1 MSALKFPDGFLFGVA
16 TSSYQIEGAWKED
29 SKGESIWD
37 RLTHDRPEV
46 IKDKSTGDVACNSYR
61 LYEEDVRMLKDLGVH
76 FYRFSISWPRILPT
90 GHDNVVNQ
98 AGIDYYNNLIN
109 ELIANGI
116 QPVVTMYHW
125 DLPQP
130 LQDLGGWTNPVLA
143 NYFEDYARVLYA
155 NFGDRVK
162 WWNTINE
169 PKSIAIGYSVP
180 FGFAPHILTPGHG
193 QYLVI
198 HTILL
203 SHARAYRLYEREF
216 KATQGGKVSIAAS
229 CQWIEPTT
237 DSEEEEE
244 AAERARQMHVGW
256 VLHPIFSATGDYPP
270 VMKEWLGKKCKEEG
284 YSRSR
289 LPSFTKEEIE
299 LVRGT
304 WDYLGINHYTTIFTY
319 QSDKGEFIFTD
330 MGVARI
336 RHDKYAMAASGWL
349 QVVPWGFRKLLNWI
363 AKEYNNPPVLIT
375 ENGFSDHGE
384 IDDTNRVDYYIKYL
398 CELLKAVK
406 EDGCNVFGYTVWSL
420 MDNFE
425 WGAGYTER
433 FGLFHVDFN
442 DPDRK
447 RTAKKSA
454 EFFSKLIKSD
464 AIPVE
469 YLAVE
474 TSH

>member
-1 MSALKFPDGFLFGVA
+1 MAALEFPAGFLFGTA
-16 TSSYQIEGAWKED
+16 TSAYQIEGAWKED
-29 SKGESIWD
+29 GKGESMWD
-37 RLTHDRPEV
+37 RLTHDHPEI
-46 IKDKSTGDVACNSYR
+46 IKDKSTGDVACNSYH
-61 LYEEDVRMLKDLGVH
+61 LYKEDVRMLKELGVN
-76 FYRFSISWPRILPT
+76 FYRFSVSWSRILPT

-98 AGIDYYNNLIN
+98 AGIAYYNNLIN

-116 QPVVTMYHW
+116 QPMVIMYHF

-169 PKSIAIGYSVP
+169 PQIHAMGYSEP
-180 FGFAPHILTPGHG
+180 FGLAPNILTPGHG
-193 QYLVI
+193 QYLAV
-198 HTILL
+198 HTFLL

-216 KATQGGKVSIAAS
+216 KAKQGGKVSIVPGGFWM
-229 CQWIEPTT
+229 QPTS
-237 DSEEEEE
+237 DSKDEEE
-244 AAERARQMHVGW
+244 AAARAQEMQLGW
-256 VLHPIFSATGDYPP
+256 VLHPIYSATGDYPP
-270 VMKEWLGKKCKEEG
+270 VMKEWMAKKSKEEG

-299 LVRGT
+299 MVKGT
-304 WDYLGINHYTTIFTY
+304 WDYLGLNHYTTFFTL
-319 QSDKGEFIFTD
+319 QSKEESMFLKDT
-330 MGVARI
+330 GVANI
-336 RHDKYAMAASGWL
+336 QDDKYPSAASEWL

-363 AKEYNNPPVLIT
+363 AKKYNNPPIVIT

-384 IDDTNRVDYYIKYL
+384 LNDRDRVNYLTKYL

-406 EDGCNVFGYTVWSL
+406 DDGCNVIGYTVWSL

-425 WGAGYTER
+425 WPSGYTEK

-454 EFFSKLIKSD
+454 EVYSQIIKNKK
-464 AIPVE
+464 IPVE
-469 YLAVE
+469 FAE
-474 TSH
+474 G